1 MDEDIKRLKDQ
12 IKKQREK
19 VARLKEGY
27 DYSKERYDKE
37 RERLSQLE
45 KDIEVRQYRRMM
57 SDLKDRNIDNEE
69 QLMKML
75 DSLKSANN

>member
-12 IKKQREK
+12 IEKQREK

-45 KDIEVRQYRRMM
+45 KDVEVKEYRRMM

-75 DSLKSANN
+75 DSLKSTNN

>member
-1 MDEDIKRLKDQ
+1 MDEDIKKLKEL

-37 RERLSQLE
+37 REKLGQLE
-45 KDIEVRQYRRMM
+45 KDVEVKEYRRMM
-57 SDLKDRNIDNEE
+57 NDLKDRNIENEE

-75 DSLKSANN
+75 DSLKSTN